1 MALYT
6 ASSLLIFSRRSRL
19 YARLTSFKL
28 RPQTELLIIE
38 VLVYSASPSAFA
50 NTKYAGVSAARVAEG
65 ENRGLKSQRETMI
78 LPRSRIGD
86 YAVTLRISDLLL
98 SIKARYNTVS

>member
-28 RPQTELLIIE
+28 RPQTELLIIQ
-38 VLVYSASPSAFA
+38 LPVYSASPSAFA
-50 NTKYAGVSAARVAEG
+50 NTKYGVSAARVAEG

-78 LPRSRIGD
+78 FNR
-86 YAVTLRISDLLL
+86 DL
-98 SIKARYNTVS
+98 A